1 MGTRQGNNFPCLGI
15 ADQVREAVTVFGQD
29 FDDLLEKEENL
40 GLGNG
45 GLGRLADCYTD
56 SLVSVNVPTIRYC
69 MLHQFSISD
78 QEIRDGWQI
87 PGPVNLPITTRNA
100 GFSCRT

>member
-1 MGTRQGNNFPCLGI
+1 
-15 ADQVREAVTVFGQD
+15 VTVVGQD
-29 FDDLLEKEENL
+29 FDGLLEQEKNP

-69 MLHQFSISD
+69 MWHQFSIGD

-87 PGPVNLPITTRNA
+87 PGPVNFAYHDQERWIFMSILNVARM
-100 GFSCRT
+100 GKFSSESSIRE